1 MQVQA
6 RYYAATKQYSKAIE
20 SNIENMAI
28 LTSVGDSVSLLTVEL
43 QQADFLLAKGDF
55 KESAQLYKKII
66 PRKDQ
71 LRNSELTVQLDELR
85 TIYEVD
91 RLTLKN
97 RIANNRLYFA
107 IIYGAFL
114 LLALILYIMYARR
127 LRRKNRVLFNTIT
140 KYQQVRDSLFTPCAN
155 PVQDEVSTQ
164 EVLYSKLCNLMLEQE
179 LFKNP
184 QINREELAAELN
196 TNRTYLTDAIKS
208 CSQGLTFTEYL
219 NRYRLR
225 YAANL
230 LTENMSYSIN
240 EIGER
245 AGFNSRSTFNRLFRD
260 FYGMSPSEY
269 KIISKEKWL
278 ANS

>member
-1 MQVQA
+1 M
-6 RYYAATKQYSKAIE
+6 
-20 SNIENMAI
+20 
-28 LTSVGDSVSLLTVEL
+28 
-43 QQADFLLAKGDF
+43 
-55 KESAQLYKKII
+55 
-66 PRKDQ
+66 
-71 LRNSELTVQLDELR
+71 
-85 TIYEVD
+85 
-91 RLTLKN
+91 
-97 RIANNRLYFA
+97 
-107 IIYGAFL
+107 
-114 LLALILYIMYARR
+114 ALILYIMYARR